1 MAMHTSVKR
10 IIPPRPEMGCVH
22 GKSAN
27 PGSVPLAFIVPHANI
42 VLIGSKDNR
51 RFDLEN
57 VRPLRARRPSWL
69 VGSPGY

>member
-27 PGSVPLAFIVPHANI
+27 PGSVPLAFIVAHANI
-42 VLIGSKDNR
+42 VLIGSIG
-51 RFDLEN
+51 LG
-57 VRPLRARRPSWL
+57 AI
-69 VGSPGY
+69 Y